1 MHLAPAAPWPPRG
14 VRLVRRQGVTL
25 VELLVVVAIIGVLV
39 GLLLPAVQSARE
51 SGRRTACSNNLRQL
65 ALGLANHESA
75 KGEYPV
81 GSESRS
87 FPAYRRVT
95 PQHCRWSALAHLAPY
110 YERQDLLDGLDRSVP
125 LYIDLRPDAIAPQ
138 NKPIVKTVVPLF
150 LCPSD
155 RGIAV
160 SPIFGPTNYAACTG
174 SGSDGTPYDTD
185 GLFFI
190 NSQIRIKDI
199 TDGTTNT
206 VAFSESLLGDSAST
220 SRANVTA
227 TNAYQFIM
235 SAPLSDTSCASTA
248 VWNFSDPRGFSWAN
262 GEYRTTMYNHQFTP
276 NDSRMDCMG
285 VLMTPG
291 AQIDRL
297 YAAFGWRAA
306 RSRHPG
312 GVNVMMADG
321 AGQFVGDTV
330 DPAVWKALATR
341 AGGETGM

>member
-1 MHLAPAAPWPPRG
+1 MRF
-14 VRLVRRQGVTL
+14 VRRQGFTI
-25 VELLVVVAIIGVLV
+25 VELLVVVAIIGVLA
-39 GLLLPAVQSARE
+39 GLLLPAVQRARE
-51 SGRRTACSNNLRQL
+51 SGRRTACGNNLRQL

-75 KGEYPV
+75 KDEYPV

-87 FPAYRRVT
+87 FPAFRRVT
-95 PQHCRWSALAHLAPY
+95 PQHCRWSTLAHLAPY

-138 NKPIVKTVVPLF
+138 NKPIVKLLVSLF

-160 SPIFGPTNYAACTG
+160 SPIFGPTNYAANAG

-190 NSQIRIKDI
+190 NSQIQIKDI
-199 TDGTTNT
+199 ADGTSKT

-220 SRANVTA
+220 SRANVTPA
-227 TNAYQFIM
+227 NAYQFIM
-235 SAPLSDTSCASTA
+235 SAPLSDASCTSTA

-262 GEYRTTMYNHQFTP
+262 GEYRTTMYNHQFSP
-276 NDSRMDCMG
+276 NDARMDCLG
-285 VLMTPG
+285 VLMNPG
-291 AQIDRL
+291 GQMDRL
-297 YAAFGWRAA
+297 YAAYGWRAA

-321 AGQFVGDTV
+321 SGQFVGDTV